1 MRARFL
7 AVPLVGLL
15 AGLIVGALAAAAPGP
30 ANVRVTRDGTAGS
43 YARADGGNDAT
54 TQACSTGRRAQN
66 EPAVAVD
73 PAHTNVVVVGS
84 NDYCAAI
91 VNGDVWAGYYRS
103 TDGGA
108 TWSDS
113 LVPGYPNDASADGLA
128 SPTHGACSGS
138 GDPTQD
144 FDGAGRLFYGFI
156 CFNRSQPI
164 NGGVFVAT
172 YDQDGGRY
180 VRTVLVD
187 RGTPSA
193 NFAGLFQ
200 DKINVTAGDAT
211 GNVYVAWSRYN
222 GYSQNNVVLFSR
234 STDHG
239 QTFSRPIRISAGL
252 DEESYVD
259 VAAGPGSSVYVAFRS
274 YDHQGPTR
282 DAIWLA
288 RSTDGGVSFEEPRL
302 VAEITPFI
310 SSAFGATECGDPPV
324 ACPNGW
330 HYSRFDSAT
339 AVAADATGVHVV
351 WSARKASG
359 QAKIFVRNSPDGATW
374 STPAATLDSVAT
386 GHQWFPDVA
395 SAGGTLTAVFYDS
408 RADASYAADR
418 PPGNTATGTNSGDV
432 VHAFVARSTNGGQS
446 WTEEQVASAGSNFG
460 WETFGSRRVGFWG
473 DYIYVSAVPGA
484 VHAVW
489 TDSRDLV
496 PGTDPRES
504 DVDGFDV
511 KQCRTQNPDGTW
523 GADTCPND
531 GGLDENIY
539 AARVG

>member
-7 AVPLVGLL
+7 ATSVVGLAAVVIVAAL
-15 AGLIVGALAAAAPGP
+15 AGAAVGP
-30 ANVRVTRDGTAGS
+30 NVRVTRDATAGS
-43 YARADGGNDAT
+43 YTRADGGTDAT
-54 TQACSTGRRAQN
+54 MQACGTNRRAQN
-66 EPAVAVD
+66 EPTVAVD
-73 PAHTNVVVVGS
+73 PRNTSVVVAGS
-84 NDYCAAI
+84 NDYCAAPT
-91 VNGDVWAGYYRS
+91 NGDVWTGYYRS
-103 TDGGA
+103 TDGGV

-113 LVPGYPNDASADGLA
+113 LLPGYPTDTSAQGLA
-128 SPTHGACSGS
+128 SPAHGYCGAS

-144 FDGAGRLFYGFI
+144 FDGTGRLFYGFI
-156 CFNRSQPI
+156 CFNRAQPI

-172 YDQDGGRY
+172 YDQDGARY

-200 DKINVTAGDAT
+200 DKINVSADDAS

-222 GYSQNNVVLFSR
+222 GFSANNVVLFSR

-239 QTFSRPIRISAGL
+239 QTFSRPIRLSQGL

-259 VAAGPGSSVYVAFRS
+259 VASYGGSVYVAFRS
-274 YDHQGPTR
+274 YQHQGPTK

-288 RSTDGGVSFEEPRL
+288 RSTDGGVSFEQPRL
-302 VAEITPFI
+302 VADITPFK
-310 SSAFGATECGDPPV
+310 STDFGPNECGDPPF
-324 ACPNGW
+324 ACPDGW

-351 WSARKASG
+351 WGARTASG
-359 QAKIFVRNSPDGATW
+359 QGKIFVRNSPDGASWPT
-374 STPAATLDSVAT
+374 AATTLDSVAT

-395 SAGGTLTAVFYDS
+395 SADGTLTAVFYDS
-408 RADASYAADR
+408 RGDPGYAPNR
-418 PPGNTATGTNSGDV
+418 PPGNTATGTNSGNV
-432 VHAFVARSTNGGQS
+432 VQTLVARSTNGGVS
-446 WTEEQVASAGSNFG
+446 WTEEPVTSAGSNFG
-460 WETFGSRRVGFWG
+460 WETFGDRLFGFWG

-484 VHAVW
+484 VHVAW

-496 PGTDPRES
+496 PGTDPRET

-523 GADTCPND
+523 SADTCPND